1 MRAVHEPR
9 VTHHVLDGMI
19 PLLFAAAVCARPIAP
34 GDTLAPT
41 LAADSIAVVT
51 TAERPDLG
59 PRRLASRF
67 AIAGAS
73 TDAPFAA
80 DTTRPRRK
88 AVEYSDWYA
97 KRLAIHR
104 VASYTML
111 PLFGIEYALG
121 QKLLDNSTPSTRNQH
136 SLAAGA
142 VATLFGVNTITGV
155 WNWWD
160 ARNDPN
166 GRTRRTVHTLLML
179 AADAGFAATGA
190 LASSAS
196 NSHDKALTHRNVA
209 LGSMGIA
216 TLGTALMWFWKD

>member
-1 MRAVHEPR
+1 
-9 VTHHVLDGMI
+9 MI
-19 PLLFAAAVCARPIAP
+19 PLLVAAAILAGPFTP
-34 GDTLAPT
+34 SDTTLAA
-41 LAADSIAVVT
+41 LAADS
-51 TAERPDLG
+51 TASAAASERTVLG
-59 PRRLASRF
+59 PRRTGSLF
-67 AIAGAS
+67 AVAREEVGV
-73 TDAPFAA
+73 PFAA
-80 DTTRPRRK
+80 DTTRPRRQ

-97 KRLAIHR
+97 KRLTIHR

-121 QKLLDNSTPSTRNQH
+121 QKLLDNSTPSTRKQH

-160 ARNDPN
+160 ARHDPN
-166 GRTRRTVHTLLML
+166 GRTRRTVHTVLML

-216 TLGTALMWFWKD
+216 TLGPALMWFWKD

>member
-1 MRAVHEPR
+1 MN
-9 VTHHVLDGMI
+9 I
-19 PLLFAAAVCARPIAP
+19 LLAAAVVLSGSTLPPDTTIARASEAPVIAVQGEAGAP
-34 GDTLAPT
+34 APT
-41 LAADSIAVVT
+41 SST
-51 TAERPDLG
+51 SAEATG
-59 PRRLASRF
+59 PRRVAS
-67 AIAGAS
+67 
-73 TDAPFAA
+73 PFASDRAPMGAFDA

-97 KRLAIHR
+97 KRLTIHR

-111 PLFGIEYALG
+111 PLFGIEYVLG
-121 QKLLDNSTPSTRNQH
+121 NKLLDNSTPSTRNQH

-166 GRTRRTVHTLLML
+166 GRTRRTVHTVLML

-190 LASSAS
+190 LANSAR

-216 TLGTALMWFWKD
+216 TIGTALMWFWKD